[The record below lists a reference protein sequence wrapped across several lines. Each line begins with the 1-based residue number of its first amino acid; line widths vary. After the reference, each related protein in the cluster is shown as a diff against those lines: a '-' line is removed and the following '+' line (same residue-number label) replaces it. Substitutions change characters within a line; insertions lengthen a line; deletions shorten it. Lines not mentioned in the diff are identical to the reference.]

1 MCVLAD
7 GFKITTPVAEVF
19 INTPYLDERH
29 ALQCI
34 EHPVYDVIIGN
45 VLGTRHLVTPNL
57 TISLQVN
64 AVETRQWKTNEKKYF
79 TLFKLSRKI
88 VNECN
93 ISTDCPNWTRKVS
106 KNSNI

>member
-29 ALQCI
+29 ALQCM

-45 VLGTRHLVTPNL
+45 VLDTRHLVTPNH

-64 AVETRQWKTNEKKYF
+64 AVKTRQWK
-79 TLFKLSRKI
+79 RKI
-88 VNECN
+88 LYP
-93 ISTDCPNWTRKVS
+93 I
-106 KNSNI
+106 